1 MPQPKPLTTKR
12 CTSLLNRII
21 CTIIHL
27 QRTENSIILTIEE
40 MHSYRRSLVLTQA
53 EFSGDLFPY
62 IYITNYTLT
71 QAQENSVLQ
80 LQAVYGTDPNEH
92 CLRIEFAQAYL
103 KDEIFS
109 AMEVP
114 EFQNPW
120 HYLAAI
126 ARELEVKD
134 ENKVALTPKESA
146 LLPLCRALVMLVA
159 YGNWRVDIDRQVLSP
174 LFTEFTWPNRD
185 RIQRRLT
192 RIAKVGSPNT
202 ARRWLSSL
210 ITELIDQK
218 YEPVWREIY
227 TRLADSQ
234 AGLPRRAD
242 EPDAFRQQI
251 RQQIAD
257 GLHAQGFQGEY
268 PEFHRADS
276 PRKVLHI
283 RCAEE
288 YDREAEL
295 YRTLFLCGRSADTTP
310 DSRAWLFSGSLR
322 PPAESFTIWLS
333 PDQPDLDNQLQK
345 IPGIAAKKAAGKE
358 LSRKEKAYL
367 TFGNRQVDSRTC
379 FALACWLGLRAG
391 LIMTVGMILVSV
403 LIFGLFSGSLVGL
416 LDPVI
421 ILMYLLAFAA
431 TTIIFTVL
439 FYFFFKFGK
448 NPL

>member
-159 YGNWRVDIDRQVLSP
+159 YGNWRVDIDFEVLAP
-174 LFTEFTWPNRD
+174 LFDEFTWPDRD
-185 RIQRRLT
+185 KIQRRLT
-192 RIAKVGSPNT
+192 GIAKVRSTDT
-202 ARRWLSSL
+202 ARRWLSCL
-210 ITELIDQK
+210 IIELIDQK
-218 YEPVWREIY
+218 FEPVWREILKPAFPRVRLNRMPSASESASKSPTASMRKAFRANIPNSIAQILREKCY
-227 TRLADSQ
+227 TFAVQRNMTEKQNYTAHYFS
-234 AGLPRRAD
+234 AGVQQTPPPIPALGCSAVLFVRRQKASLYGFPPINQTSITSCRKSPALLPRR
-242 EPDAFRQQI
+242 
-251 RQQIAD
+251 
-257 GLHAQGFQGEY
+257 L
-268 PEFHRADS
+268 
-276 PRKVLHI
+276 
-283 RCAEE
+283 
-288 YDREAEL
+288 
-295 YRTLFLCGRSADTTP
+295 
-310 DSRAWLFSGSLR
+310 
-322 PPAESFTIWLS
+322 PAK
-333 PDQPDLDNQLQK
+333 NCH
-345 IPGIAAKKAAGKE
+345 AKKKP
-358 LSRKEKAYL
+358 
-367 TFGNRQVDSRTC
+367 
-379 FALACWLGLRAG
+379 
-391 LIMTVGMILVSV
+391 I
-403 LIFGLFSGSLVGL
+403 
-416 LDPVI
+416 
-421 ILMYLLAFAA
+421 
-431 TTIIFTVL
+431 
-439 FYFFFKFGK
+439 
-448 NPL
+448 